1 MQDPQDLSPPATST
15 PHPTVRVMVLAW
27 AAAAAQTPM
36 AAWAWLSCL
45 ALGLVTHRIAPRGAA
60 SLSST
65 HPPPL
70 SPSRA
75 PRDTPNPRPPV
86 ARRRTDAAG
95 AAAKPSLPVLAA
107 HRDTLTGLSTLQAL
121 QDDGTAWADDL
132 HARGLSLCVLHVGLD
147 GLEPLIQR
155 YGRDAGDQLLR
166 QVAKRLRH
174 LAREE
179 DRVMRFEGDEF
190 VLLLACPNAECISFT
205 RTMSARIKAELQR
218 PLAYRT
224 LSNLR
229 IGCRVGS
236 GIWPLH
242 GHTLSAVLEHAAE
255 MLASIRPRQAEPLDA
270 T

>member
-1 MQDPQDLSPPATST
+1 MQDLHKPASSNQPPTM
-15 PHPTVRVMVLAW
+15 RVMVLAW
-27 AAAAAQTPM
+27 AVAAAQTPI
-36 AAWAWLSCL
+36 AAWTWLSCL
-45 ALGLVTHRIAPRGAA
+45 ALGLVTHRLGPRSAAPSA
-60 SLSST
+60 
-65 HPPPL
+65 PPPAAH
-70 SPSRA
+70 RA
-75 PRDTPNPRPPV
+75 LRDISTPRPPA

-95 AAAKPSLPVLAA
+95 PTAKPNLPVLAA
-107 HRDTLTGLSTLQAL
+107 HRDTLTGLSTLQQL
-121 QDDGTAWADDL
+121 RDDGTAWSDDL
-132 HARGLSLCVLHVGLD
+132 QARGLSLCVLHVGLD
-147 GLEPLIQR
+147 GLDAVIER

-166 QVAKRLRH
+166 QVAKRLRQ

-190 VLLLACPNAECISFT
+190 VLLLASPHAECISFT
-205 RTMSARIKAELQR
+205 RAMSARIKAELQR

-242 GHTLSAVLEHAAE
+242 GHTLAAVLEHAAE

-270 T
+270 A